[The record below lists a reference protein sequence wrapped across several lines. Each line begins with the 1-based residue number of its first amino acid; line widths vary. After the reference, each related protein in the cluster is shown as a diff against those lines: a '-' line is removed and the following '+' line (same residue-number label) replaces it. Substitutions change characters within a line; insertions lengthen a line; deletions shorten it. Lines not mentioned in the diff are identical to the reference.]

1 MVTNSILQRIKDIA
15 DEQIRDHETMTRPD
29 LAFELRQYGV
39 KGDSLEVDKLVFEAY
54 SFYKN
59 SKTIKDT
66 FVTQD
71 SNKSIVSL
79 YLLHNAIDKADYKD
93 VQTLM
98 TKSLSTVDSSLS
110 ELDKQLKENLA
121 GTSIKIATGVANIAS
136 GNSAVVKIQKEAS
149 FLFERYTNMVNSY
162 ESSKTDITDLTKQ
175 FVYLRNDIVAQ
186 YRRYGTALIDIFG
199 DSIKVLEPEL
209 FDFDSIE
216 WLEVQNMLQN
226 RNLEYSRLS
235 ETCTQLMT
243 SISAGFKNMLENS
256 ANVYRAVGNKGVG
269 LALAGLNYLSHFVNA
284 HTEATK
290 LEAELQMFKNNIHK
304 DGTLIKTDLIR
315 LLSIY
320 KSMNDVNI
328 PKANAFYR
336 FSGKVL
342 NSELDAMIDSLY
354 GTEELMQLKEQR
366 DNIFAKYKK
375 LENIVV
381 DHQLNID
388 NCIKIIQDHRQL
400 IGNLEGDYNHAI
412 KIKPNK
418 PSVIVNLLTF
428 GSKGKAFNRELYEW
442 MQQHS
447 PIVKQYQNLHVDV
460 KLYEDDLAFH
470 KAALSNVETDY
481 LSLKQQLKSVNSTIR
496 KALLVSNETK
506 VKFTDSLSCIV
517 GVLRLA
523 REIANTSLINS
534 QVKVVKGIKLDNII
548 VPENVQ
554 QSISSL
560 TAMLKEGMASSVK
573 EEPEKSLKVLN
584 EMRNYQAQEICK
596 TETDTQTLV
605 KINSSDSK
613 ITKNDIRNIQ
623 NATIQSV
630 DSIAHLFEAHAKLN
644 VLKEESNIAIELYDA
659 QMHALQKKFKLIIE
673 GVNNKSVV
681 LRETMKQLNTTQE
694 ANKLKETLLSL
705 SDGEILLSEREIDEF
720 LNDNKIIEL

>member
-1 MVTNSILQRIKDIA
+1 MKPIL
-15 DEQIRDHETMTRPD
+15 
-29 LAFELRQYGV
+29 
-39 KGDSLEVDKLVFEAY
+39 
-54 SFYKN
+54 FYKN

-98 TKSLSTVDSSLS
+98 MKSLSTVDSSLS

-121 GTSIKIATGVANIAS
+121 GTSIKIATGVANILS

-162 ESSKTDITDLTKQ
+162 ESSKTEITDLTKQ

-186 YRRYGTALIDIFG
+186 YRQYGTALIDIFG

-269 LALAGLNYLSHFVNA
+269 LALAGLNYLTHCVTA
-284 HTEATK
+284 HTESTK

-304 DGTLIKTDLIR
+304 DGTLIKTDLLR

-354 GTEELMQLKEQR
+354 STEELMQLKEQR
-366 DNIFAKYKK
+366 DNLFAEYKK

-381 DHQLNID
+381 DHQINID
-388 NCIKIIQDHRQL
+388 NCTKIIQDHRQL
-400 IGNLEGDYNHAI
+400 IDNLEGDYNHAI
-412 KIKPNK
+412 NNKPNK
-418 PSVIVNLLTF
+418 PSIIVNLLTF
-428 GSKGKAFNRELYEW
+428 GSKSKAFNRDIYEW
-442 MQQHS
+442 SQQYS
-447 PIVKQYQNLHVDV
+447 SIVKQY
-460 KLYEDDLAFH
+460 
-470 KAALSNVETDY
+470 
-481 LSLKQQLKSVNSTIR
+481 
-496 KALLVSNETK
+496 
-506 VKFTDSLSCIV
+506 
-517 GVLRLA
+517 
-523 REIANTSLINS
+523 
-534 QVKVVKGIKLDNII
+534 
-548 VPENVQ
+548 
-554 QSISSL
+554 
-560 TAMLKEGMASSVK
+560 
-573 EEPEKSLKVLN
+573 
-584 EMRNYQAQEICK
+584 
-596 TETDTQTLV
+596 
-605 KINSSDSK
+605 
-613 ITKNDIRNIQ
+613 
-623 NATIQSV
+623 
-630 DSIAHLFEAHAKLN
+630 
-644 VLKEESNIAIELYDA
+644 
-659 QMHALQKKFKLIIE
+659 
-673 GVNNKSVV
+673 
-681 LRETMKQLNTTQE
+681 
-694 ANKLKETLLSL
+694 
-705 SDGEILLSEREIDEF
+705 
-720 LNDNKIIEL
+720 